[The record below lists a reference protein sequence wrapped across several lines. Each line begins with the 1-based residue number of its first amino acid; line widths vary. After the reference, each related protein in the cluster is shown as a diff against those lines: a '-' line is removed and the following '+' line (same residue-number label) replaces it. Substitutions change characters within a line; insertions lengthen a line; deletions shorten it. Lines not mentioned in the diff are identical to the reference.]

1 VTLRAVTGADLPIF
15 FEHQRDPEATTMAVH
30 SARGENHAY
39 VALVNAR
46 SIRVL
51 KKCGFRRVS
60 EPVTGPDGV
69 AEVLYI
75 FDDGV

>member
-1 VTLRAVTGADLPIF
+1 
-15 FEHQRDPEATTMAVH
+15 MAVH